1 MINEPEFKTRR
12 APGRDPVRILLLE
25 DDPHFTDLIETQL
38 RRMLGVAARI
48 EAVHTLAAA
57 LERLRAERFGLVMT
71 DLNLPDA
78 RGLEAVQALSR
89 AGEQLVIVLTRDQNP
104 ALRAGAIECG
114 AYDFL
119 PKDNLSA
126 AALERIVRLA
136 AIQAHTF
143 AALRDSEARLRSLI
157 NLSSDFFWESDR
169 EHRVVK
175 IEHGSSR
182 HPAASPSQL
191 GKPRWETPSIHPDAE
206 GWAAHR
212 ATLDAHQPFR
222 DFEIARLDEDGVVRW
237 RSISGE
243 PVFDAGGLFRGYRGI
258 GKDVSERK
266 HRDEEL
272 RRFRHALDT
281 SPDLILIIDRAS
293 MRMVDVNSTAC
304 RLLGYSRE
312 ELLERGPQD
321 VLPLSREELERAYD
335 RMIDDPA
342 SVTGMR
348 SYYRCRDGSRLP
360 FESTRRVLR
369 SGERWLIAAISRDMR
384 SHIAADE
391 ALRESEARFRSLT
404 ALSSDWFWETD
415 AEHRFV
421 STARRAIELSGYQAA
436 AYLGKRRW
444 EVEGLSPVEGDWSP
458 HWRVL
463 ERRETFR
470 DFELLQRRADGG
482 RVYLQV
488 SGEPVYHPDGA
499 FKGYRGTVRDISE
512 RKRKEAETAQLGR
525 MYRALSAANEAILRA
540 TSPQEMFQRACDI
553 AVEAGGFLIGTV
565 FVVEREGGRL
575 SRVAASGAAAA
586 LVKDIVPEIDDAAP
600 GGGGVLGRAYRTGAS
615 AVSNDYANDP
625 VSAARRGLVRSY
637 QVGAAAAFP
646 LLVEGRVEGLFG
658 LQHAARHAF
667 SDELTGLLQRLADN
681 ISFALETF
689 RRDRRR
695 VQAEAALQQS
705 EAWFRQTFELAGSGI
720 AHVAMDGR
728 FLRVNRRL
736 CEILGYAQAEL
747 VGESVKTISHP
758 DDRDAT
764 DAQRARMHAGEL
776 ESVRVE
782 KRYLRRDGSAVWVD
796 LTVALARD
804 ASGAP
809 LYEISILEDI
819 TQQKAAEAALRESEA
834 RFRSL
839 TDLSADFYWESDAQ
853 HRVVRTTHG
862 LNHRPINAK
871 GGQIGKA
878 RWDIASTRPDAAGWA
893 AHRALLDAHRPFREF
908 ELARLDEE
916 GHERHLSIS
925 GEPVF
930 DAAGAFIG
938 YRGVGKEITARK
950 RDEALLQ
957 LEHDVTRYLAQAE
970 NAGAGLRAVIEA
982 VCRAHG
988 WPCGRYFA
996 ADAEKDVLRF
1006 AEAWGHSTPE
1016 VAAFLARSR
1025 GTVYRRGE
1033 GLSGSAW
1040 ESGEPIWVRDVSKDR
1055 RASGSR
1061 SALRGGAFVFPVISG
1076 DRTMGVLSFSSPDVR
1091 EPDARLLQAA
1101 RVIASQVGQFLQR
1114 KQAEEVLRDSE
1125 ARFRSLTSLSSDW
1138 YWEQDAQL
1146 RFTKFEGRGA
1156 GDYDPARAV
1165 LGKRF
1170 WELEGVVRESLDGDA
1185 HRARLE
1191 RHEPF
1196 RDLEYEYRDRAGRR
1210 FFIRVD
1216 GEPVFDASGAFAG
1229 YRGTSRDITQ
1239 QRRGEEELRRFRAAM
1254 DMSHDAIYLTDRA
1267 AMRFVDVNKVACKS
1281 LGYTREQLLTMG
1293 PHEVLSTPREQ
1304 LEREYD
1310 AVIAEGSNAVRVETT
1325 YVTRDGRTG
1334 WSELLRRALRSGDG
1348 WTIVTI
1354 SRDITERKRAEQRQ
1368 AAHLRYQERVAR
1380 FGQAAL
1386 VKSEP
1391 AELIDKAVQAV
1402 LEALGADAVA
1412 YLEGEPGIGAVVLRA
1427 VVGAAEASAAPG
1439 PVACR
1444 PGDPVAQTLASGA
1457 RQLAAG
1463 AALPLPWARGMGSAA
1478 LIPVRGDA
1486 KVRGVL
1492 CACYREPEAFGPEE
1506 LNFIEAAASVLS
1518 TALQRIDS
1526 EGRLAYL
1533 AQFDPLTGLP
1543 NRTLLADRFS
1553 QMIVQA
1559 KRRNS
1564 PLGVLFIDLDGFK
1577 LVNDTLGHAGGDAL
1591 LKEAALRL
1599 QATVRSGDTVA
1610 RISGDEFAIVLGD
1623 LARPEDA
1630 ALVAQKVLD
1639 RVSAAFDVHGNEVFV
1654 TASVGIAGFPGDGA
1668 EAESLIGAA
1677 DAAMYRAKQSG
1688 RNTYQFFTAEINQ
1701 RSRARAQ
1708 LGSELRRAL
1717 EREEFM
1723 LAYQPKV
1730 DLVGRRASGAEALL
1744 RWKHPERGNVSPAE
1758 FIAVLEETGLIVP
1771 VGEWV
1776 IRRACD
1782 DVKRW
1787 QAAGLRVVPVS
1798 VNLSARQFR
1807 QQDLDARV
1815 KALVDAAGVDPG
1827 LIELEI
1833 TESQLMTDPDHAIRV
1848 MRALCGAG
1856 MGIAIDD
1863 FGTGYSSLS
1872 YLTRFPVGALKV
1884 DRSFVKDMTTDRS
1897 AATIV
1902 RTIIEMAHSLGF
1914 SVVAEGVETE
1924 EQADLLRQLG
1934 CEYAQGY
1941 LFARPMP
1948 ADELARLPWL

>member
-1 MINEPEFKTRR
+1 VINEPEFKTRR
-12 APGRDPVRILLLE
+12 ALGRDPVRILLLE

-38 RRMLGVAARI
+38 RRMPWAEARV
-48 EAVHTLAAA
+48 EAVGTLAAA
-57 LERLRAERFGLVMT
+57 LERLRVERFGLVLT

-78 RGLEAVQALSR
+78 RGLEAVRALSR
-89 AGEQLVIVLTRDQNP
+89 AGEQLVIVLTGDQNP
-104 ALRAGAIECG
+104 AMRAGAIECG

-119 PKDNLSA
+119 SKDKLSA
-126 AALERIVRLA
+126 AVLERMVRLA
-136 AIQAHTF
+136 AIQAHAF
-143 AALRDSEARLRSLI
+143 AALRD
-157 NLSSDFFWESDR
+157 
-169 EHRVVK
+169 
-175 IEHGSSR
+175 
-182 HPAASPSQL
+182 
-191 GKPRWETPSIHPDAE
+191 
-206 GWAAHR
+206 
-212 ATLDAHQPFR
+212 
-222 DFEIARLDEDGVVRW
+222 
-237 RSISGE
+237 
-243 PVFDAGGLFRGYRGI
+243 
-258 GKDVSERK
+258 
-266 HRDEEL
+266 
-272 RRFRHALDT
+272 
-281 SPDLILIIDRAS
+281 
-293 MRMVDVNSTAC
+293 
-304 RLLGYSRE
+304 
-312 ELLERGPQD
+312 
-321 VLPLSREELERAYD
+321 
-335 RMIDDPA
+335 
-342 SVTGMR
+342 
-348 SYYRCRDGSRLP
+348 
-360 FESTRRVLR
+360 
-369 SGERWLIAAISRDMR
+369 
-384 SHIAADE
+384 
-391 ALRESEARFRSLT
+391 SEARFRSLT

-421 STARRAIELSGYQAA
+421 STAPRAIELSGYQAA

-444 EVEGLSPVEGDWSP
+444 EVEGLSPVEGDWMP
-458 HWRVL
+458 HWQVL

-470 DFELLQRRADGG
+470 DFELVQLRADGG

-488 SGEPVYHPDGA
+488 SGEPVYYPDGA

-553 AVEAGGFLIGTV
+553 AVEAGGFLVGTV
-565 FVVEREGGRL
+565 FVVEREDGRL

-586 LVKDIVPEIDDAAP
+586 LVKDIVPDIDDAAP

-625 VSAARRGLVRSY
+625 ATAARRGLVRSY
-637 QVGAAAAFP
+637 HVGAAAAFP
-646 LLVEGRVEGLFG
+646 LLVDGRVEGLFG
-658 LQHAARHAF
+658 LQHAERQAF

-681 ISFALETF
+681 ISFALENF

-695 VQAEAALQQS
+695 VQAEAAMQQS

-736 CEILGYAQAEL
+736 CEILGYAEAEL

-839 TDLSADFYWESDAQ
+839 TDLSADFYWETDAQ

-862 LNHRPINAK
+862 LNHRPIDTK

-878 RWDIASTRPDAAGWA
+878 HWDIASTHPDAAGWA

-950 RDEALLQ
+950 REEALLQ

-1006 AEAWGHSTPE
+1006 AEAWGRSTPE
-1016 VAAFLARSR
+1016 VAAFIARSR
-1025 GTVYRRGE
+1025 ETVYRRGE
-1033 GLSGSAW
+1033 GLSGRVW

-1061 SALRGGAFVFPVISG
+1061 TALRGGAFVFPVISG
-1076 DRTMGVLSFSSPDVR
+1076 DRTMGVLSFSSADVR

-1101 RVIASQVGQFLQR
+1101 QVIASQVGQFLQR
-1114 KQAEEVLRDSE
+1114 KKAEEVLRESE
-1125 ARFRSLTSLSSDW
+1125 SRFRSLTSLSSDW
-1138 YWEQDAQL
+1138 YWEQDAEH
-1146 RFTKFEGRGA
+1146 RFTKFEGRG
-1156 GDYDPARAV
+1156 GHTGYDPAGAV
-1165 LGKRF
+1165 LGRRF
-1170 WELEGVVRESLDGDA
+1170 WELEGLALDSVDIAA

-1191 RHEPF
+1191 RHEAF
-1196 RDLEYEYRDRAGRR
+1196 RDLEYEYRDRSGRQ

-1216 GEPVFDASGAFAG
+1216 GEPVFDERGAFTG
-1229 YRGTSRDITQ
+1229 YRGTSRDVTQ

-1254 DMSHDAIYLTDRA
+1254 DMAHDAIYLTDRA
-1267 AMRFVDVNKVACKS
+1267 TMRFVDVNRVGCKA
-1281 LGYTREQLLTMG
+1281 LGYSREQLLGMG
-1293 PHEVLSTPREQ
+1293 PHEVLTSPREQ

-1310 AVIAEGSNAVRVETT
+1310 EAIAQGDQGVRSETS
-1325 YVTRDGRTG
+1325 YVRKDGRRG
-1334 WSELLRRALRSGDG
+1334 WTELYRRALRSGDT
-1348 WTIVTI
+1348 WIIVTI
-1354 SRDITERKRAEQRQ
+1354 SRDITERKRGEERQ
-1368 AAHLRYQERVAR
+1368 AAHLRYQERIAR

-1391 AELIDKAVQAV
+1391 GELIDRAVQAV
-1402 LEALGADAVA
+1402 LEALGADAVI
-1412 YLEGEPGIGAVVLRA
+1412 YLEKEPASDSVLVRA
-1427 VVGAAEASAAPG
+1427 VVGLADPGAAPGVAASPGGLVARVLSSGTRVQASGAELGLAWTRELASAAA
-1439 PVACR
+1439 V
-1444 PGDPVAQTLASGA
+1444 
-1457 RQLAAG
+1457 
-1463 AALPLPWARGMGSAA
+1463 
-1478 LIPVRGDA
+1478 PVRGDDR
-1486 KVRGVL
+1486 VRGAL
-1492 CACYREPEAFGPEE
+1492 CACYREEDAFGPEE

-1526 EGRLAYL
+1526 DGRLAYL

-1577 LVNDTLGHAGGDAL
+1577 MVNDTLGHAGGDAL
-1591 LKEAALRL
+1591 LKEAAVRL

-1610 RISGDEFAIVLGD
+1610 RISGDEFAIVLAD

-1654 TASVGIAGFPGDGA
+1654 TASVGIAGFPGDGTDA
-1668 EAESLIGAA
+1668 EGLISAA

-1688 RNTYQFFTAEINQ
+1688 RNAYQFFTAEINQ

-1717 EREEFM
+1717 EREEFA
-1723 LAYQPKV
+1723 LAYQPKFR
-1730 DLVGRRASGAEALL
+1730 LAERRPSGAEALL
-1744 RWKHPERGNVSPAE
+1744 RWKHPERGMVSPAD
-1758 FIAVLEETGLIVP
+1758 FIPVLEETGLIVP

-1776 IRRACD
+1776 VRRACED
-1782 DVKRW
+1782 LKGWRT
-1787 QAAGLRVVPVS
+1787 AGVNVGPVS

-1807 QQDLDARV
+1807 QPDLDMRV
-1815 KALVDAAGVDPG
+1815 KALVDASGVEPG

-1833 TESQLMTDPDHAIRV
+1833 TESQLMTDPDHAIRL
-1848 MRALCGAG
+1848 MRALREAG

-1872 YLTRFPVGALKV
+1872 YLTRFPVGSLKI
-1884 DRSFVKDMTTDRS
+1884 DRSFVRDMTKDKR

-1924 EQADLLRQLG
+1924 EQAAYLRQLG
-1934 CEYAQGY
+1934 CEYVQGF

-1948 ADELARLPWL
+1948 AAELGRLPGL